1 MYNNSNYQ
9 FNMKQKLF
17 ALFAVAALL
26 LGMSAC
32 TNEDNPSSSEKEAT
46 AKPAQLKQGIWTE
59 FDEALLTSG
68 KYTAEQLAQIPAVAM
83 WVQGDKGYFFTYTA
97 EEASETV
104 EGKISYNNKTGKG
117 TITFPAIKDN
127 PLSGQSVSF
136 RMTTDETM
144 EFEFTYEGKK
154 TTGNCAWLCENLDN
168 WTSDIT
174 DEDWKELMAEYEK
187 IAATAGPDTNIDWS
201 KSEEVEVTDDEGNP
215 VKVEVK
221 DLDKPLVWND
231 EVAAARGATR
241 AIAIGTIIK
250 TGLNIL
256 GGLFEKDPNE
266 ETQAKLDAVIGKLDQ
281 VLANQQKM
289 IIKLD
294 EINNRLIAIAEKMNQ
309 QETVNIF
316 NNRNEKF
323 YNKLKVQNNKYFADA
338 YAAYHKDKNDP
349 DLADYAKAWVGKDEQ
364 FANLTWEYIEYLMTV
379 QHTKYG
385 VGMDKIYDGLT
396 YDKYPWEHMGIV
408 DRQKYRAYDLTM
420 ITKCLFMISLYSQ
433 YGGLNNI
440 EKKGLYKSYGNYK
453 AKLNE
458 FSKFSVT
465 NPDEF
470 RVCQIPGAHFVMR
483 KEIQKY
489 NYLKNNEAPVPS
501 VYGYEGI
508 YLPRWHE
515 AGSPKIENPDELK
528 SKLIRQSEMS
538 AVKNY
543 YNPRNEN
550 IKWMKMLVDGD
561 NTAGAVYAKA
571 PTSSS
576 PNLVLYHHTDRVHNG
591 ARVTQQG
598 DQDAL
603 IMFSLM
609 VSEVPGI
616 EWTGIGFVSGSRWS
630 RVDPSTEFYL
640 AIVEKHF

>member
-1 MYNNSNYQ
+1 MRRE
-9 FNMKQKLF
+9 FF
-17 ALFAVAALL
+17 ALFAAAALL

-32 TNEDNPSSSEKEAT
+32 STVDNPSSGGGNAQEDPVVA
-46 AKPAQLKQGIWTE
+46 PAQLKQGVWTE
-59 FDEALLTSG
+59 YDSLLVASG
-68 KYTAEQLAQIPAVAM
+68 KYTAEELAEMPTVGM
-83 WVQGDKGYFFTYTA
+83 WIQGDKVYFFTYTA
-97 EEASETV
+97 EDMSETV
-104 EGKISYNNKTGKG
+104 EGQISYNNNTGKG
-117 TITFPAIKDN
+117 TITFPAIQDS

-396 YDKYPWEHMGIV
+396 YDKYPWEHLGTG
-408 DRQKYRAYDLTM
+408 DRQNYRAYDLTM

-591 ARVTQQG
+591 ARVTQHN

>member
-1 MYNNSNYQ
+1 
-9 FNMKQKLF
+9 MKQKLF

-396 YDKYPWEHMGIV
+396 YDKYPWEHMGTV

-576 PNLVLYHHTDRVHNG
+576 PNLVLYHHTDRVRNG
-591 ARVTQQG
+591 ARVTQHD

-603 IMFSLM
+603 VMFSLM

>member
-1 MYNNSNYQ
+1 MRRE
-9 FNMKQKLF
+9 FF
-17 ALFAVAALL
+17 ALFAAAALL

-32 TNEDNPSSSEKEAT
+32 TTVDNPSSGGGNAQEDPVVA
-46 AKPAQLKQGIWTE
+46 PAQLKQGVWTE
-59 FDEALLTSG
+59 YDSLLVASG
-68 KYTAEQLAQIPAVAM
+68 KYTAEELAEMPTVGM
-83 WVQGDKGYFFTYTA
+83 WIQGDKGYFFTYTA
-97 EEASETV
+97 EDMSETV
-104 EGKISYNNKTGKG
+104 EGQISYNNNTGKG
-117 TITFPAIKDN
+117 TITFPAIQDS

-396 YDKYPWEHMGIV
+396 YDKYPWEHLGTG
-408 DRQKYRAYDLTM
+408 DRQNYRAYDLTM

-591 ARVTQQG
+591 ARVTQHN